1 MSDTDRC
8 SREEL
13 DRVIEWLLEVQNEQH
28 AVLKEKYSYD
38 IWGALPDDR
47 TAIRFCT
54 SWATPEESVDELVR
68 DIAAL
73 N

>member
-13 DRVIEWLLEVQNEQH
+13 DRVIEWLLEVQNVPREK
-28 AVLKEKYSYD
+28 LKDED
-38 IWGALPDDR
+38 EA
-47 TAIRFCT
+47 
-54 SWATPEESVDELVR
+54 DEL
-68 DIAAL
+68 L